1 MTGWFA
7 YCKQRSNIKMLDV
20 CLGEQLR
27 DLLKKHGSFKAL
39 ELCIKKTHLKKK
51 KLAQHGGYY
60 TKAYLMANCAWT
72 R

>member
-1 MTGWFA
+1 
-7 YCKQRSNIKMLDV
+7 MLDV

-51 KLAQHGGYY
+51 TLAQHGGYY